1 MKFSFNIETVS
12 TVFFTLILVFEYVA
26 GYYITIDAH
35 AEECYFD
42 RVSSGTKLSLM
53 FEVAEG
59 GFLDI
64 DVHITGPDGKQIYSG
79 ERESN
84 GKFTFAA
91 HQDGDYK
98 YCFSNKM
105 STMTPKVV
113 MFTMEIGEKA
123 KVDSDGNKD
132 TETTQNK
139 LEEMISELSSKLY
152 GVKHEQEYMEVRERI
167 HRAINDS
174 TNSRVVLWS
183 FFEALVLVAMTLGQ
197 VYYLKRFFEV
207 RRVI

>member
-1 MKFSFNIETVS
+1 
-12 TVFFTLILVFEYVA
+12 
-26 GYYITIDAH
+26 
-35 AEECYFD
+35 
-42 RVSSGTKLSLM
+42 LM

-64 DVHITGPDGKQIYSG
+64 DVKITGPEGKNIYSG

-84 GKFTFAA
+84 GKYTFAA
-91 HQDGDYK
+91 HMDGVYT

-105 STMTPKVV
+105 STMTPKIV
-113 MFTMEIGEKA
+113 MFSMDIGDKPKA
-123 KVDSDGNKD
+123 DVDKDSDD
-132 TETTQNK
+132 AHHSK
-139 LEEMISELSSKLY
+139 LEDMINELSSALT

-167 HRAINDS
+167 HRAINDN

-197 VYYLKRFFEV
+197 IYYLKRFFEV
-207 RRVI
+207 RRVV

>member
-1 MKFSFNIETVS
+1 MTTLRNLWLLAVLAACLDSISAYFVS
-12 TVFFTLILVFEYVA
+12 V
-26 GYYITIDAH
+26 DAH
-35 AEECYFD
+35 AEECFFD
-42 RVSSGTKLSLM
+42 KVTSGTKMGLM

-64 DVHITGPDGKQIYSG
+64 DVKITGPDSTVIYSG

-84 GKFTFAA
+84 GKYTFAA
-91 HQDGDYK
+91 HMDGVYK

-105 STMTPKVV
+105 STMTPKIV
-113 MFTMEIGEKA
+113 MFSMDIGEAPKGQ
-123 KVDSDGNKD
+123 DME
-132 TETTQNK
+132 TEGDNDWTAHQNK
-139 LEEMISELSSKLY
+139 LEEMINELAVALT

-167 HRAINDS
+167 HRAINDN

-197 VYYLKRFFEV
+197 IYYLKRFFEV
-207 RRVI
+207 RRVV